1 MRAAT
6 AASFRYLHLDVFT
19 ERPFEG
25 NQLAV
30 FPDAAGIPERWM
42 QPIAR
47 EMAFS
52 ETVFFLPPVTETAH
66 KKIRIFTPGRE
77 LPFAGHPTIGSAFV
91 WGKEFGDGSCP
102 GSITLELNVGPI
114 LVTLDWARGRAGHD
128 ELAFAWM
135 HQPKPVF
142 TPPIGSDAGPVG
154 IAAASAALLHALH
167 APAGATFLAP
177 PQLVSSGVPFLF
189 AALADQATVDAC
201 VPDGSRLAE
210 FFAATGIEPTGVFL
224 FSRAST
230 PDATLYSRMFG
241 AAFGIAEDPAT
252 GGASGPLGAYALATG
267 IVTADEAPKL
277 ISLQGKVMGRPS
289 YIHIAVTGTRE
300 QIDAVRIGGT
310 SRFVAEGVLTLP

>member
-1 MRAAT
+1 V
-6 AASFRYLHLDVFT
+6 RYLHLDVFT

-52 ETVFFLPPVTETAH
+52 ETVFFLPSLTGTAQ

-77 LPFAGHPTIGSAFV
+77 LPLAGHPTIGSAFV
-91 WGKEFGDGSCP
+91 WAKEFGDGSCP
-102 GSITLELNVGPI
+102 RDITLELSVGPI
-114 LVTLDWARGRAGHD
+114 LVSLEWAGT

-142 TPPIGSDAGPVG
+142 SLPIDAS
-154 IAAASAALLHALH
+154 ASAALMRAVHL
-167 APAGATFLAP
+167 PATSTFIAP

-189 AALADQATVDAC
+189 APLADQSTVDAC
-201 VPDGSRLAE
+201 VPDASRLTE
-210 FFAATGIEPTGVFL
+210 FFAAARIEPTGVFV
-224 FSRAST
+224 FSRASR

-267 IVTADEAPKL
+267 IVTEDEAPRL
-277 ISLQGKVMGRPS
+277 ISLQGAVMGRPS
-289 YIHIAVTGTRE
+289 YIHIAVTGTRD

-310 SRFVAEGVLTLP
+310 SRFVAEGVMTLP

>member
-1 MRAAT
+1 M
-6 AASFRYLHLDVFT
+6 RYLHLDVFT

-52 ETVFFLPPVTETAH
+52 ETVFFLPPLTGTAH

-77 LPFAGHPTIGSAFV
+77 LPLAGHPTIGSAFV
-91 WGKEFGDGSCP
+91 WGKEFSDGSCP
-102 GSITLELNVGPI
+102 RDITLELNVGPI
-114 LVTLDWARGRAGHD
+114 LVSLEWAGT

-135 HQPKPVF
+135 HQPTPVF
-142 TPPIGSDAGPVG
+142 SAPVGSDAGRAGV
-154 IAAASAALLHALH
+154 AAASAALARALH
-167 APAGATFLAP
+167 VPAAATFIAP

-189 AALADQATVDAC
+189 APRADQATVDAC
-201 VPDGSRLAE
+201 VPDASRLME

-230 PDATLYSRMFG
+230 
-241 AAFGIAEDPAT
+241 
-252 GGASGPLGAYALATG
+252 
-267 IVTADEAPKL
+267 
-277 ISLQGKVMGRPS
+277 
-289 YIHIAVTGTRE
+289 
-300 QIDAVRIGGT
+300 
-310 SRFVAEGVLTLP
+310 VA